1 MRFYKRKKIMNR
13 KKYIQEVKKKLNCSR
28 TEKEEILRDLNE
40 IFDSAAEHGESEA
53 AVMNQLGKPQDY
65 VEALGCLKR
74 SEPMS
79 GKRKAAIAVAGT
91 GLAVSLYCLI
101 KSRMVSIPDNVIG
114 GADAMTMI
122 VLKNTSSINS
132 SIVFAVIA
140 AVCVLVLLFLLRK
153 GK

>member
-1 MRFYKRKKIMNR
+1 MNR

-140 AVCVLVLLFLLRK
+140 AVCALVLLFLLRK
-153 GK
+153 RR

>member
-1 MRFYKRKKIMNR
+1 MNR

-114 GADAMTMI
+114 GGDAMTMI
-122 VLKNTSSINS
+122 VLQNS
-132 SIVFAVIA
+132 SPVNSSAIFGGLAVICMVA
-140 AVCVLVLLFLLRK
+140 LVFLLRK
-153 GK
+153 RKK